1 MHQPWLDRPWEFVA
15 YLNQLNGGDNPALWL
30 DRIDNDG
37 HYEPGNLQFVPPEVS
52 ALNRNENIHPAHPH
66 EPMVV
71 PRSFKWKR
79 PKPKEPKVQK
89 RYVDKHPDEMRLV
102 LENIDK
108 LPKREQD
115 VARMVFVER
124 LSLGNIATSIK
135 VSVARV
141 RQIRDRAIRRVAA
154 IAAAA

>member
-1 MHQPWLDRPWEFVA
+1 M
-15 YLNQLNGGDNPALWL
+15 
-30 DRIDNDG
+30 
-37 HYEPGNLQFVPPEVS
+37 
-52 ALNRNENIHPAHPH
+52 
-66 EPMVV
+66 
-71 PRSFKWKR
+71 
-79 PKPKEPKVQK
+79 QK